1 MRFWMASGPSIS
13 RAPEDDNGSVD
24 DLDEDFSLDLP
35 EDDLEDDEPPE
46 DDELDD
52 DAGET
57 DDLDEDAEPPPR
69 AQSRGESR
77 QAKLARE
84 NKEIR
89 ERTERLERELAEVRG
104 QRQRAEPTE
113 TPEQRQTR
121 LANME
126 PWERTEY
133 LRQESD
139 QAMRAE
145 LARIRF
151 ESQDNADKVAFDA
164 LAARSPVAG
173 KLKDDVEARLREMRA
188 TGMTA
193 PRETILKYLIGE
205 RALGNAG
212 RATGKARKAAA
223 ANRERQTARPAATG
237 RGDAGAGDRRANNST
252 TARNKRLESYNL

>member
-1 MRFWMASGPSIS
+1 MRFWMASGPSIT
-13 RAPEDDNGSVD
+13 RAPENDDGAID
-24 DLDEDFSLDLP
+24 DLDEEDFSLDPP

-46 DDELDD
+46 DDLDEDLDD
-52 DAGET
+52 DEAG
-57 DDLDEDAEPPPR
+57 DEDEPPARQP
-69 AQSRGESR
+69 SRGESR

-104 QRQRAEPTE
+104 QRQQAQTAE
-113 TPEQRQTR
+113 TPEQRTAR

-133 LRQESD
+133 LRQEGE
-139 QAMRAE
+139 QRIQNE

-164 LAARSPVAG
+164 LAARSPVAA
-173 KLKDDVEARLREMRA
+173 KLKDEVEKRLREMRA
-188 TGMTA
+188 TNMTA

-223 ANRERQTARPAATG
+223 ANRERQAARPAANG
-237 RGDAGAGDRRANNST
+237 RGDAEAGDRRTNST
-252 TARNKRLESYNL
+252 TAARQKRLESYNL